1 MLDAEHACAR
11 YSGLR
16 TSIGLTYTK
25 WEFGP
30 DFSDF
35 SVSWSFS
42 KNFLNSLI
50 AVRVQASSRKVLS
63 GIAAAFVPST
73 SWGYTGSCLQWFSDG
88 SGPMVVSRCQ
98 RTTQH
103 LMRAGRA
110 SLNTSITLGQWC
122 LHRHCATTMSSSV
135 SKLQVMNSCLYFS
148 SWCFKRREEKEL
160 VSSPC
165 SYAVR
170 LACDTATDCLIVHLV
185 QSVLPWS
192 PILKSFYCYLYLK
205 EMSSSALD
213 SSGSLA

>member
-63 GIAAAFVPST
+63 GIATAFVPST
-73 SWGYTGSCLQWFSDG
+73 SWGYTGSCLQ
-88 SGPMVVSRCQ
+88 
-98 RTTQH
+98 
-103 LMRAGRA
+103 
-110 SLNTSITLGQWC
+110 
-122 LHRHCATTMSSSV
+122 
-135 SKLQVMNSCLYFS
+135 
-148 SWCFKRREEKEL
+148 
-160 VSSPC
+160 
-165 SYAVR
+165 
-170 LACDTATDCLIVHLV
+170 
-185 QSVLPWS
+185 
-192 PILKSFYCYLYLK
+192 
-205 EMSSSALD
+205 
-213 SSGSLA
+213 